1 MDSVLLSRPKTY
13 SPNHRSVEFRALA
26 VRVNGSGAPLYLAIS
41 LEFLDQTVGGVG
53 GGLVMS
59 EVQPLITTTLSNP
72 LGIYIYIT
80 YLYI

>member
-41 LEFLDQTVGGVG
+41 LEFLDQTVGGG
-53 GGLVMS
+53 WGWSGDERS
-59 EVQPLITTTLSNP
+59 TTTHHHYLIQSP
-72 LGIYIYIT
+72 WYIYIT